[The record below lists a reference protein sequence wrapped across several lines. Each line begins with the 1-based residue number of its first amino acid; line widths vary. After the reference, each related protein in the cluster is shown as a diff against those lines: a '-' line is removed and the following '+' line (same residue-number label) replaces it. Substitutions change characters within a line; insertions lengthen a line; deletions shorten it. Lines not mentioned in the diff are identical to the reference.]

1 MRSLRE
7 FVDVTVGHLTEMDNY
22 TAKHFGSDIPIY
34 TQIRNEIVAGIA
46 SGKLK
51 EGDRLP
57 SIRALAEESG
67 VNMLTVSKAYT
78 QLKQE
83 GYILTDRRNGTVVA
97 NPNTTVSE
105 KTIQALRMPVLEL
118 KASGKTIEEVQAL
131 CTKLYR
137 EEI

>member
-1 MRSLRE
+1 M
-7 FVDVTVGHLTEMDNY
+7 FLTLD
-22 TAKHFGSDIPIY
+22 FGSDIPIY

-105 KTIQALRMPVLEL
+105 KTIQALRMLVLEL

>member
-1 MRSLRE
+1 M
-7 FVDVTVGHLTEMDNY
+7 FLTLD
-22 TAKHFGSDIPIY
+22 FGSDIPIY
-34 TQIRNEIVAGIA
+34 TQIRNEIVKGIA

-78 QLKQE
+78 ALIQE

-97 NPNTTVSE
+97 KQEKTVVSE
-105 KTIQALRMPVLEL
+105 KTIQALGVLVNEL
-118 KASGKTIEEVQAL
+118 KAAGQSLEEVQAL
-131 CTKLYR
+131 CAKVYR
-137 EEI
+137 EDL

>member
-1 MRSLRE
+1 ML
-7 FVDVTVGHLTEMDNY
+7 LTLD
-22 TAKHFGSDIPIY
+22 FGSDIPIY
-34 TQIRNEIVAGIA
+34 TQIRNEIVKGIA

-67 VNMLTVSKAYT
+67 VNMMTVSKAYT

-97 NPNTTVSE
+97 NRKNTVSE
-105 KTIQALRMPVLEL
+105 KSIEALRMAVLEL
-118 KASGKTIEEVQAL
+118 KASGQSAEEVQKL
-131 CTKLYR
+131 CAKIYR
-137 EEI
+137 EDL